1 MRTYVLLQQVVLI
14 NKVDIPEV
22 KEKVGEIEA
31 GLRSKMSHKRLAVI
45 SAASGEGIP
54 TVIKRL
60 VKLVESMPQDE
71 LNVLITEEEIR
82 EREERRAAEEK
93 EFTVTTEGPN
103 RFRVNG
109 VMVERVVKMTN
120 WDYVDGLDRLQRVL
134 EASGVNKALTKAGA
148 VDGDAVTISGYE
160 FSFYGN
166 ENVFTAMAIQEG
178 YTD

>member
-1 MRTYVLLQQVVLI
+1 M
-14 NKVDIPEV
+14 DIPEV

-93 EFTVTTEGPN
+93 EFTV
-103 RFRVNG
+103 RSS
-109 VMVERVVKMTN
+109 
-120 WDYVDGLDRLQRVL
+120 RL
-134 EASGVNKALTKAGA
+134 
-148 VDGDAVTISGYE
+148 
-160 FSFYGN
+160 GN
-166 ENVFTAMAIQEG
+166 ENLRPFPC
-178 YTD
+178 